1 VKKNAIMMIDFALA
15 AERNEGMEPL
25 QAIRQAC
32 RLRLRPILMTTVAA
46 LAGALPLMLGS
57 GVGAEL
63 RHPLGLTMVGG
74 LLVSQV
80 LTLYTTPVIYLAFD
94 RLSRRLRGRGAVVL
108 SA

>member
-1 VKKNAIMMIDFALA
+1 
-15 AERNEGMEPL
+15 
-25 QAIRQAC
+25 
-32 RLRLRPILMTTVAA
+32 MTTVAA
-46 LAGALPLMLGS
+46 LAGAVPLMAGT

-94 RLSRRLRGRGAVVL
+94 RISHRLARRGDEVHTA
-108 SA
+108 